1 MHIPIEVKGFEADD
15 LIGTIAW
22 KENYK
27 VFMVTPTKILRNWY
41 LKIYLCTN
49 QRMGN
54 GIEIWGTQVLAKFKL
69 RDRNKWLTF

>member
-15 LIGTIAW
+15 LIGTIAKQAE

-49 QRMGN
+49 QPEWVM
-54 GIEIWGTQVLAKFKL
+54 V
-69 RDRNKWLTF
+69 

>member
-1 MHIPIEVKGFEADD
+1 MHIPIIEVKGEADD
-15 LIGTIAW
+15 LIGTIQTSW

-49 QRMGN
+49 QPEWVM
-54 GIEIWGTQVLAKFKL
+54 V
-69 RDRNKWLTF
+69 

>member
-1 MHIPIEVKGFEADD
+1 MHIPIIEVKGFEADD
-15 LIGTIAW
+15 LIGTQTSW

-49 QRMGN
+49 QPEWVM
-54 GIEIWGTQVLAKFKL
+54 V
-69 RDRNKWLTF
+69 